1 MEFAKL
7 KIDVSNSEETASYE
21 ADRAVMVLLN
31 WDEKGEV
38 HTQLVANTDVPSVFA
53 LVISA
58 CAAKLEDSDSEVAQ
72 MMGSVVRQG
81 VEQVHE
87 VAKAAA
93 EQAAKE
99 TGVSVDELKEHF
111 RTAGKDFGS
120 VDEIKAAVGENK

>member
-1 MEFAKL
+1 MEFEKL
-7 KIDVSNSEETASYE
+7 KINVSNSEETASYE

-81 VEQVHE
+81 VDQVHE
-87 VAKAAA
+87 VAKVAA

-99 TGVSVDELKEHF
+99 TGVSVEELKERF
-111 RTAGKDFGS
+111 RSDSKDLDS
-120 VDEIKAAVGENK
+120 AEEAKDVN